1 MVPGWLHGPGGCM
14 PPPPRRLLLR
24 AVRILLECILVNSLF
39 SLYSQRGA
47 FVSEPAIL
55 VKRKG
60 KGSQIWS
67 MEKFE
72 NKIID
77 MRDMYEERKEK
88 GLPMMVE
95 DPDDEPVLY
104 LLVCVVCMAF

>member
-1 MVPGWLHGPGGCM
+1 MKRSITENCA
-14 PPPPRRLLLR
+14 RDSF
-24 AVRILLECILVNSLF
+24 ILLHRLSITRFLDLQRLTFF

>member
-1 MVPGWLHGPGGCM
+1 M
-14 PPPPRRLLLR
+14 
-24 AVRILLECILVNSLF
+24 
-39 SLYSQRGA
+39 
-47 FVSEPAIL
+47 SEPAIL

-60 KGSQIWS
+60 RGSQIWS

-88 GLPMMVE
+88 GLPMMV
-95 DPDDEPVLY
+95 DDVDEPPVILS
-104 LLVCVVCMAF
+104 LVCLHVSCLLPWKHT

>member
-1 MVPGWLHGPGGCM
+1 MTCVLTFTFF
-14 PPPPRRLLLR
+14 L
-24 AVRILLECILVNSLF
+24 
-39 SLYSQRGA
+39 QRGA

-95 DPDDEPVLY
+95 ETDEAVIYP
-104 LLVCVVCMAF
+104 LVCCLHGLFLRLLFQCWK